1 MMSPNFH
8 LYYKYL
14 ISTDGLNCAWS
25 RVEWILF
32 SNSLLLKD
40 QSTKEQWFYPFLKDK
55 ENCLIFDPLKPESL
69 VEIVEWLEA
78 NESDVLDMIEKGNE
92 LANDYLTPEAIEE
105 YTVAAINKYTE
116 LLGEKY
122 FNYKYGNFEESDFAK
137 LKVASEIEP
146 YK

>member
-1 MMSPNFH
+1 M
-8 LYYKYL
+8 
-14 ISTDGLNCAWS
+14 
-25 RVEWILF
+25 
-32 SNSLLLKD
+32 
-40 QSTKEQWFYPFLKDK
+40 
-55 ENCLIFDPLKPESL
+55 FDPLKPESL